1 MTGCAS
7 DPNLRGLRIVDALL
21 LVLVLVLALAV
32 PLHLP
37 PIAAHG
43 ESREGLVVQDVVERG
58 NWVLPR
64 RNGQLPSKPPLFHW
78 IAAGVAR
85 VCGLSDAVVRSPS
98 AIAAGLMLLAT
109 AGLGAAIGGRATGL
123 LAAGALLGIHGFWE
137 SAWEARVDMVFA
149 AAITLTLVAFFFWYR
164 DRGRGAQVCCYL
176 GAAAGVLAKGPAG
189 AILPG
194 LVMVAFIARES
205 WRATGAVP
213 AASRPRAA
221 LVEAL
226 ATLGHLW
233 SWPLVALVLT
243 LDLGWY
249 ALAFARGGREFLA
262 LQLVRENLDRVVG
275 RGVFGLHGG
284 RSHLKIVRHLV
295 TDLVPWNLAL
305 AWAAIA
311 WIRGARADL
320 GERFLH
326 AWWLV
331 VVVVFSAAYGKRD
344 VYLLPAYPAI
354 AVLAGLFMAAAT
366 VESSATRLFGVLP
379 IPQRLRRRF
388 DGRPA
393 LALLVVLI
401 VCLDATVLTVGE
413 VQRLHQVR
421 KRSLLPFA
429 RAVAETLP
437 SDAVLYAHGDVD
449 GSDVQVLAYRLHRAI
464 AQVPSVPAPDADPV
478 ASYYLVRAP
487 AGHAREAG
495 LRVIT
500 ESMRRGP
507 NLALVTVSR

>member
-1 MTGCAS
+1 
-7 DPNLRGLRIVDALL
+7 
-21 LVLVLVLALAV
+21 
-32 PLHLP
+32 
-37 PIAAHG
+37 
-43 ESREGLVVQDVVERG
+43 
-58 NWVLPR
+58 
-64 RNGQLPSKPPLFHW
+64 
-78 IAAGVAR
+78 
-85 VCGLSDAVVRSPS
+85 
-98 AIAAGLMLLAT
+98 
-109 AGLGAAIGGRATGL
+109 
-123 LAAGALLGIHGFWE
+123 
-137 SAWEARVDMVFA
+137 MVFA